1 MKLETYTTYCVC
13 DTEEQLKERDFSFE
27 TEDRGLALYF
37 KRVRGYSI
45 VKACVSCTLN
55 NTPDGVAEFA
65 YGDTV
70 AEARK
75 ELRALL
81 RRVYGSRTYTI

>member
-27 TEDRGLALYF
+27 TEDRGLAHYF

-45 VKACVSCTLN
+45 VKACVSCTLD

-81 RRVYGSRTYTI
+81 RRVYGNRSYTI

>member
-13 DTEEQLKERDFSFE
+13 DTEEQPKKRDFSFE

-55 NTPDGVAEFA
+55 YTPDGVADFA

-70 AEARK
+70 AEARI